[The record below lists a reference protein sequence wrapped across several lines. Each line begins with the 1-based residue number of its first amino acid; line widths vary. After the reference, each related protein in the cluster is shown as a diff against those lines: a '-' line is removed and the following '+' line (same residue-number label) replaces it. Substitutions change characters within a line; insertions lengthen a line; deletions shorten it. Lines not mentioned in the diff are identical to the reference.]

1 MENKVKKILTD
12 YYSNYNED
20 ERLNKDKAHKIEF
33 ITTTKYIE
41 KYLKNKDKIIII
53 AEENKNILG
62 LLICKIKIINEHI
75 NLKDARILS
84 IDELGVRK
92 NMQKKGIGK
101 LLIDEAKKIGKE
113 NLCDRLEFY
122 KKVGFKEQRTI
133 FEMEI

>member
-1 MENKVKKILTD
+1 MQEIRKLHIQGRPDIFNDKEINKIK
-12 YYSNYNED
+12 D
-20 ERLNKDKAHKIEF
+20 EIITNLNRR
-33 ITTTKYIE
+33 
-41 KYLKNKDKIIII
+41 DKIIII

-92 NMQKKGIGK
+92 NMQKRGIGK

-113 NLCDRLEFY
+113 NSCDRLELNCWQFNSALEFY